1 MLITGTF
8 SWVYASSLHI
18 LSASHSH
25 KEEMSSMYS
34 LSHVTLRTFCTQ
46 CPFYRVPERQLSQK
60 LYGTGSLEFV
70 CFHPAVQ
77 LTVFDRTASKWSKF
91 PADESF
97 LRDKEDACRD
107 KIKWTTCGTQFTA
120 RSGRCTVLCSTILHS
135 NFVARFC
142 NQTSLYASN
151 SQQSVVQATFFI

>member
-18 LSASHSH
+18 LSASHGH

-34 LSHVTLRTFCTQ
+34 VSHVTLRTFCTQ
-46 CPFYRVPERQLSQK
+46 CPFYRDPARQLSQK

-70 CFHPAVQ
+70 CFQPAVQ
-77 LTVFDRTASKWSKF
+77 LTLFDRTASKWSKF

-97 LRDKEDACRD
+97 LRDKEDVCRD
-107 KIKWTTCGTQFTA
+107 
-120 RSGRCTVLCSTILHS
+120 
-135 NFVARFC
+135 
-142 NQTSLYASN
+142 
-151 SQQSVVQATFFI
+151 